1 MVKQRK
7 VTRAVRRGADAG
19 GDRRAVVVSTA
30 IEVMGWRLREGATR
44 IDEAA
49 GAVARDDLDL
59 ALHRLL
65 EIEPLV
71 FEVVRVLSAVF
82 LLARETG
89 APAIDRPIPSP

>member
-7 VTRAVRRGADAG
+7 ATRAARRGADAG
-19 GDRRAVVVSTA
+19 GDRRAIVLSTA
-30 IEVMGWRLREGATR
+30 IEVMGWRLREAATR

-59 ALHRLL
+59 ALDRLR

-71 FEVVRVLSAVF
+71 FEVERVLSAVF

-89 APAIDRPIPSP
+89 TPAIDRPIPSP